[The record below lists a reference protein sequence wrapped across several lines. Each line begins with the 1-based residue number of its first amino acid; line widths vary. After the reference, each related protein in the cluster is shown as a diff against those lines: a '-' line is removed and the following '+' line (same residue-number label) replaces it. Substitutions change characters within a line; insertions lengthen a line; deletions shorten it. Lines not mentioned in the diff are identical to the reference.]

1 MMNKNQGT
9 PCEIQ
14 VKVLLATQQKVLIN
28 HRKII
33 YLPPSW
39 IFPFLLKEGVKINY
53 KVTKRR
59 PSTFPFSS
67 DVSLVEST

>member
-1 MMNKNQGT
+1 MRRSIPSFSYIKEGNSLIRTLIMMNKYQGT

-33 YLPPSW
+33 SPTMNLP
-39 IFPFLLKEGVKINY
+39 FPL
-53 KVTKRR
+53 KRR
-59 PSTFPFSS
+59 C
-67 DVSLVEST
+67 

>member
-14 VKVLLATQQKVLIN
+14 VKFLLATQQKALIN

-33 YLPPSW
+33 YLPHHESS
-39 IFPFLLKEGVKINY
+39 LSSEKKVLKYI
-53 KVTKRR
+53 TR
-59 PSTFPFSS
+59 
-67 DVSLVEST
+67 

>member
-14 VKVLLATQQKVLIN
+14 VKVLLATQQKALIN

-33 YLPPSW
+33 SPTMNLP
-39 IFPFLLKEGVKINY
+39 FPL
-53 KVTKRR
+53 KRR
-59 PSTFPFSS
+59 C
-67 DVSLVEST
+67 

>member
-1 MMNKNQGT
+1 MRRSIPSFSYIKEGNSLIRTLIMMNKNQGT

-33 YLPPSW
+33 SPTMNLPVP
-39 IFPFLLKEGVKINY
+39 L
-53 KVTKRR
+53 KRR
-59 PSTFPFSS
+59 C
-67 DVSLVEST
+67 